1 MSVKTYWLTTGTV
14 QPMARSDSPW
24 WCYHFGH
31 AQYDRDKP
39 ILTDSIRAQ
48 AQPIIDALNAGTM
61 TREEAEKELD
71 KIWL

>member
-1 MSVKTYWLTTGTV
+1 MRVGYWLSTGTV
-14 QPMARSDSPW
+14 QPIARCDSPF

-39 ILTDSIRAQ
+39 ILTDSIRQQ
-48 AQPIIDALNAGTM
+48 AEPIITALNAGDI

-71 KIWL
+71 KIWF